1 LRSTL
6 NLMDNVPQRSGRIT
20 RAELRLG
27 DLVDK
32 LAAQHH
38 ALNVVIGPRRTP
50 HHREGEPVTVAG
62 I

>member
-1 LRSTL
+1 
-6 NLMDNVPQRSGRIT
+6 MDNVPQLSGRTT
-20 RAELRLG
+20 RAALRLG

-38 ALNVVIGPRRTP
+38 ALNVVIDPRRTP